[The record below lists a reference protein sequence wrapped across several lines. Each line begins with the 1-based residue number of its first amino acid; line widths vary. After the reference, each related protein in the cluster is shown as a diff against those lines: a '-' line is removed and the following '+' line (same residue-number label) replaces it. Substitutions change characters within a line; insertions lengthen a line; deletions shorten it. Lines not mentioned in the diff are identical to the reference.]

1 MIKGKIKEK
10 RLTKRDKER
19 TNARRVL
26 KEMKVLSEL
35 YRSIF
40 AKIQEIFLYFWLIN
54 FIKGKEICYEL
65 YTYISSKQFEQAR
78 LKIEKRNKTKRN
90 KRVGSSFNLFL

>member
-35 YRSIF
+35 YRFIF
-40 AKIQEIFLYFWLIN
+40 AKI
-54 FIKGKEICYEL
+54 
-65 YTYISSKQFEQAR
+65 
-78 LKIEKRNKTKRN
+78 
-90 KRVGSSFNLFL
+90 